1 MLRNVTWGEINGTE
15 SESLSHVWFFAT
27 PGVTHSMEFSRPEYW
42 SGEPFPSQG
51 IFPTQGSNPG
61 LPHCRQI
68 LYQLSHKGLAN
79 GTEGLLHCSVWF
91 VSSVLALSPGT
102 RWPQRRGGLTC
113 THGKA
118 SPYRQTWGGGQAA
131 LSALV
136 AASLSSAQN
145 TFTPKW
151 PTCTV
156 FRSPDV
162 VKQGI
167 PSSVGAGE
175 APSTRAHGE
184 EPGGEDHYLGM
195 GGRFTIAQVL

>member
-1 MLRNVTWGEINGTE
+1 M
-15 SESLSHVWFFAT
+15 
-27 PGVTHSMEFSRPEYW
+27 
-42 SGEPFPSQG
+42 
-51 IFPTQGSNPG
+51 
-61 LPHCRQI
+61 
-68 LYQLSHKGLAN
+68 
-79 GTEGLLHCSVWF
+79 HCSVWF

-113 THGKA
+113 THRKA
-118 SPYRQTWGGGQAA
+118 SPYRQTWGEGGQAA

-184 EPGGEDHYLGM
+184 EPGGVKITSLAWVVGSPLLKFFKLYLFSHTHKILSFE
-195 GGRFTIAQVL
+195 RQQEFVRERKKATFCPK